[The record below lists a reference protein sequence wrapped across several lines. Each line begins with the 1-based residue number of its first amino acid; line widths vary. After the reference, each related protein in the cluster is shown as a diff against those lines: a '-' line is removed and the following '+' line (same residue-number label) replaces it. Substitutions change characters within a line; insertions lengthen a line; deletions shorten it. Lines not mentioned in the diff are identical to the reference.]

1 MASQEPEPATNNQQQ
16 QVCFPS
22 ATLFFQGESE
32 VRTLLNT
39 VIEQATIQGSPGSAL
54 LRRSFRKTFPPAVRG
69 QGPYL
74 WDARGKQYLDF
85 AGSGAVN
92 LIGHGVS
99 EIVSAMAE
107 QARSLEFVHA
117 SQFTTLVAE
126 QYASELLEFAGPAYK
141 AGAVYFTAS
150 GSDAVEFAL
159 KLAREYQVEIGNF
172 GRSQIIS
179 RDQSQ
184 HGSTL
189 GAIAVS
195 HNGRRSEIYRPMVRE
210 FTTISTPYCYRCTY
224 DCKDGCA
231 QCALAYAL
239 ELEAALAATNNKAAA
254 MILEPVSGS
263 SLGAVLP
270 PPGYLQKI
278 AEICEANEVLLI
290 ADEVTSGMGRTG
302 RNFAVQH
309 WGVTPDIV
317 VASKGLSSGYAPLAA
332 VIVSPQVVEV
342 VAYGS
347 GAHMHGFTYSS
358 HPISLAAGRAV
369 LNHIKQHDLVNAAD
383 SDHSG
388 TIAAKL
394 KDGLRA
400 LQGLATVGDVRGI
413 GLLWAVEFVADKDSK
428 TPYPTNRNFSGLVA
442 QAATDRGLLV
452 YPGQGCAG
460 ADRGDHILLAPP
472 AVISP
477 EQVDWAC
484 EQLRQA
490 ISEATP
496 QARH

>member
-1 MASQEPEPATNNQQQ
+1 M
-16 QVCFPS
+16 
-22 ATLFFQGESE
+22 
-32 VRTLLNT
+32 RTLPNT

-69 QGPYL
+69 QGAYL
-74 WDARGKQYLDF
+74 WDSRRKQYLDL
-85 AGSGAVN
+85 AGSAAVN
-92 LIGHGVS
+92 FIGHGVA
-99 EIVSAMAE
+99 EIVSAMAD
-107 QARSLEFVHA
+107 QARSVEFVHS
-117 SQFTTLVAE
+117 SQFTTPIAE
-126 QYASELLEFAGPAYK
+126 QYATELLEFAGPGYK
-141 AGAVYFTAS
+141 GGAVYFTTS

-172 GRSQIIS
+172 GRSQFIS

-195 HNGRRSEIYRPMVRE
+195 RNGRRSEIYRSMVRE
-210 FTTISTPYCYRCTY
+210 FSTIGTPYCYRCSY
-224 DCKDGCA
+224 GCKDGCA
-231 QCALAYAL
+231 NCAASYAL

-254 MILEPVSGS
+254 MLLEPVSGT

-270 PPGYLQKI
+270 PPGYLAKI
-278 AEICEANEVLLI
+278 AETCEKNEVLLI

-302 RNFAVQH
+302 RNFAVHH
-309 WGVTPDIV
+309 WDVTPDILV
-317 VASKGLSSGYAPLAA
+317 TSKGLSSGYAPLAA
-332 VIVSPQVVEV
+332 VIVSPKVVEII
-342 VAYGS
+342 AYGS

-369 LNHIKQHDLVNAAD
+369 LSYVKRNNLVNAAD
-383 SDHSG
+383 SNQPGS
-388 TIAAKL
+388 IASK
-394 KDGLRA
+394 LRA
-400 LQGLATVGDVRGI
+400 SLDTLCDLPSVGDVRGM
-413 GLLWAVEFVADKDSK
+413 GLLWAIEFVADKDSK
-428 TPYPTNRNFSGLVA
+428 TPYHASQNFSGLVA

-460 ADRGDHILLAPP
+460 ADCGDHILLAPP

-484 EQLRQA
+484 AQLADAIQEANHRARQ
-490 ISEATP
+490 
-496 QARH
+496 

>member
-1 MASQEPEPATNNQQQ
+1 M
-16 QVCFPS
+16 
-22 ATLFFQGESE
+22 
-32 VRTLLNT
+32 
-39 VIEQATIQGSPGSAL
+39 IEQATIQGSPGSAL

-69 QGPYL
+69 QGAYL
-74 WDARGKQYLDF
+74 WDARGKQYLDL

-92 LIGHGVS
+92 FIGHGVA

-107 QARSLEFVHA
+107 QARSVEFVHS
-117 SQFTTLVAE
+117 SQFTTPIAE
-126 QYASELLEFAGPAYK
+126 QYASELLEFAGPAYQG
-141 AGAVYFTAS
+141 GAVYFTTS

-195 HNGRRSEIYRPMVRE
+195 RNGRRSEIYRPMLRE
-210 FTTISTPYCYRCTY
+210 FTTISTPYCYRCSY

-231 QCALAYAL
+231 NCAAAYAL
-239 ELEAALAATNNKAAA
+239 ELEAALAAANNKAAA
-254 MILEPVSGS
+254 MLLEPVSGT

-270 PPGYLQKI
+270 PPGYLAKI
-278 AEICEANEVLLI
+278 AEICEKNEVLLI

-309 WGVTPDIV
+309 WGVTPDILV
-317 VASKGLSSGYAPLAA
+317 TSKGLSSGYAPLAA
-332 VIVSPQVVEV
+332 VIVSPKVVEI

-347 GAHMHGFTYSS
+347 GSHMHGFTYSS

-369 LNHIKQHDLVNAAD
+369 LNHIKRNNFVNAAD
-383 SDHSG
+383 SDQPGS
-388 TIAAKL
+388 IASKL
-394 KDGLRA
+394 KESLNSLRE
-400 LQGLATVGDVRGI
+400 LPSVGDVRGI
-413 GLLWAVEFVADKDSK
+413 GLLWAIEFVADKDSK
-428 TPYPTNRNFSGLVA
+428 TPYHGSQNFSGLVA

-460 ADRGDHILLAPP
+460 VDCGDHILLAPP

-477 EQVDWAC
+477 DQVDWAC
-484 EQLRQA
+484 AQLAEAIQEANQRTRQ
-490 ISEATP
+490 
-496 QARH
+496 

>member
-1 MASQEPEPATNNQQQ
+1 
-16 QVCFPS
+16 
-22 ATLFFQGESE
+22 
-32 VRTLLNT
+32 
-39 VIEQATIQGSPGSAL
+39 VIDQATIQGSPGSAL

-69 QGPYL
+69 QGAYL

-85 AGSGAVN
+85 AGSAAVN
-92 LIGHGVS
+92 FIGHGVA

-107 QARSLEFVHA
+107 QARSLEFVHS
-117 SQFTTLVAE
+117 SQFTTPIAE
-126 QYASELLEFAGPAYK
+126 QYASELLEFAGPAYQG
-141 AGAVYFTAS
+141 GAVYFTAS

-195 HNGRRSEIYRPMVRE
+195 HHGRRSEIYRPMVRQ

-231 QCALAYAL
+231 QCGREYAL
-239 ELEAALAATNNKAAA
+239 ELEAALAASASQAAA
-254 MILEPVSGS
+254 MILEPVSGT

-278 AEICEANEVLLI
+278 EEICEANEVLLI

-309 WGVTPDIV
+309 WGINPDIV
-317 VASKGLSSGYAPLAA
+317 VTSKGLSSGYAPLAA
-332 VIVSPQVVEV
+332 VIVSPKVVEV

-369 LNHIKQHDLVNAAD
+369 LNHIQQHDLVDAAD
-383 SDHSG
+383 SDHPG

-394 KDGLRA
+394 MDGLG
-400 LQGLATVGDVRGI
+400 GLRQLAAVGDVRGI
-413 GLLWAVEFVADKDSK
+413 GLLWAIEFVADKTSK
-428 TPYPTNRNFSGLVA
+428 TPFPANQNFSGLVA

-460 ADRGDHILLAPP
+460 ADCGDHNLHRRIP
-472 AVISP
+472 VISP
-477 EQVDWAC
+477 DEVDWAC
-484 EQLRQA
+484 EQLSQA
-490 ISEATP
+490 ILETTP
-496 QARH
+496 RKGR

>member
-1 MASQEPEPATNNQQQ
+1 
-16 QVCFPS
+16 
-22 ATLFFQGESE
+22 
-32 VRTLLNT
+32 
-39 VIEQATIQGSPGSAL
+39 
-54 LRRSFRKTFPPAVRG
+54 
-69 QGPYL
+69 
-74 WDARGKQYLDF
+74 
-85 AGSGAVN
+85 
-92 LIGHGVS
+92 
-99 EIVSAMAE
+99 MAE
-107 QARSLEFVHA
+107 QARSVEFVHS
-117 SQFTTLVAE
+117 SQFTTPIAE
-126 QYASELLEFAGPAYK
+126 QYASEMLEFAGPAYQG
-141 AGAVYFTAS
+141 GAVYFTTS

-195 HNGRRSEIYRPMVRE
+195 RNGRRSEIYRPMVHE
-210 FTTISTPYCYRCTY
+210 FTTISTPYCYRCSY

-231 QCALAYAL
+231 NCAAAYAL
-239 ELEAALAATNNKAAA
+239 ELEAALAAANNKAAA
-254 MILEPVSGS
+254 MLLEPVSGT

-270 PPGYLQKI
+270 PPGYLAKI
-278 AEICEANEVLLI
+278 AEICEKNEVLLI

-309 WGVTPDIV
+309 WGVAPDILV
-317 VASKGLSSGYAPLAA
+317 TSKGLSSGYAPLAA
-332 VIVSPQVVEV
+332 VIVSPKVVEI

-347 GAHMHGFTYSS
+347 GSHMHGFTYSS

-369 LNHIKQHDLVNAAD
+369 LNHIKRNNLVGAAD
-383 SDHSG
+383 SDQPGS
-388 TIAAKL
+388 IASKL
-394 KDGLRA
+394 KESLNSLRE
-400 LQGLATVGDVRGI
+400 LPSVGDVRGI
-413 GLLWAVEFVADKDSK
+413 GLLWAIEFVADKDSK
-428 TPYPTNRNFSGLVA
+428 TPYHASQNFSGLVA

-460 ADRGDHILLAPP
+460 VDCGDHILLAPP

-484 EQLRQA
+484 AQLAEA
-490 ISEATP
+490 IQEANQRT
-496 QARH
+496 RH

>member
-1 MASQEPEPATNNQQQ
+1 M
-16 QVCFPS
+16 
-22 ATLFFQGESE
+22 
-32 VRTLLNT
+32 
-39 VIEQATIQGSPGSAL
+39 IEQATIQGSPGSAL

-69 QGPYL
+69 QGAYL
-74 WDARGKQYLDF
+74 WDARGKRYLDL

-92 LIGHGVS
+92 FIGHGVA

-107 QARSLEFVHA
+107 QARSVEFVHS
-117 SQFTTLVAE
+117 SQFTTPIAE
-126 QYASELLEFAGPAYK
+126 QYASELLEFAGPEYK
-141 AGAVYFTAS
+141 GGAVYFTTS

-195 HNGRRSEIYRPMVRE
+195 RNGRRSEIYRPMVRE
-210 FTTISTPYCYRCTY
+210 FSTISTPYCYRCSY
-224 DCKDGCA
+224 DCKDGCEN
-231 QCALAYAL
+231 CAAAYAL
-239 ELEAALAATNNKAAA
+239 ELEAALAASNNKAAA
-254 MILEPVSGS
+254 MLLEPVSGT

-270 PPGYLQKI
+270 PPGYLQKM
-278 AEICEANEVLLI
+278 AEICENNEVLLI

-309 WGVTPDIV
+309 WGVTPDILV
-317 VASKGLSSGYAPLAA
+317 TSKGLSSGYAPLAA
-332 VIVSPQVVEV
+332 VIVSPKLVEI

-369 LNHIKQHDLVNAAD
+369 LNNIKRNDLVSTAD
-383 SDHSG
+383 SDRPEG
-388 TIAAKL
+388 IASKL
-394 KDGLRA
+394 KESLNVLRD
-400 LQGLATVGDVRGI
+400 LPSVGDVRGI
-413 GLLWAVEFVADKDSK
+413 GLLWALEFVADKDSK
-428 TPYPTNRNFSGLVA
+428 TPYHISQNFSGLVA

-460 ADRGDHILLAPP
+460 DCGDHMLLAPP

-477 EQVDWAC
+477 EQVDWAVA
-484 EQLRQA
+484 QLAEAIQEANQRARQ
-490 ISEATP
+490 
-496 QARH
+496 

>member
-1 MASQEPEPATNNQQQ
+1 
-16 QVCFPS
+16 
-22 ATLFFQGESE
+22 
-32 VRTLLNT
+32 
-39 VIEQATIQGSPGSAL
+39 VIDQATIQGSPGSAL

-69 QGPYL
+69 QGAYL

-85 AGSGAVN
+85 AGSAAVN
-92 LIGHGVS
+92 FIGHGVA

-107 QARSLEFVHA
+107 QARSLEFVHS
-117 SQFTTLVAE
+117 SQFTTPIAE
-126 QYASELLEFAGPAYK
+126 QYASELLEFAGPAYQG
-141 AGAVYFTAS
+141 GAVYFTAS

-195 HNGRRSEIYRPMVRE
+195 HHGRRSEIYRPMVRQ

-231 QCALAYAL
+231 QCGREYAL
-239 ELEAALAATNNKAAA
+239 ELEAALAASASQAAA
-254 MILEPVSGS
+254 MILEPVSGT

-278 AEICEANEVLLI
+278 EEICEANEVLLI

-309 WGVTPDIV
+309 WGINPDIV
-317 VASKGLSSGYAPLAA
+317 VTSKGLSSGYAPLAA
-332 VIVSPQVVEV
+332 VIVSPKVVEV

-369 LNHIKQHDLVNAAD
+369 LNHIQQHDLVDAAD
-383 SDHSG
+383 SDHPG

-394 KDGLRA
+394 MDGLG
-400 LQGLATVGDVRGI
+400 GLRQLAAVGDVRGI
-413 GLLWAVEFVADKDSK
+413 GLLWAIEFVADKTSK
-428 TPYPTNRNFSGLVA
+428 TPFPANQNFSGLVA

-460 ADRGDHILLAPP
+460 AD
-472 AVISP
+472 
-477 EQVDWAC
+477 
-484 EQLRQA
+484 
-490 ISEATP
+490 
-496 QARH
+496 

>member
-1 MASQEPEPATNNQQQ
+1 M
-16 QVCFPS
+16 
-22 ATLFFQGESE
+22 
-32 VRTLLNT
+32 RTLPNT

-69 QGPYL
+69 QGVYL
-74 WDARGKQYLDF
+74 WDAQGKRYLDL
-85 AGSGAVN
+85 AGSAAVN
-92 LIGHGVS
+92 FIGHGVS

-107 QARSLEFVHA
+107 QARSLEFVHS
-117 SQFTTLVAE
+117 SQFTTPIAE
-126 QYASELLEFAGPAYK
+126 QYARELLDFAGPAYK
-141 AGAVYFTAS
+141 RGAVYFTAS

-172 GRSQIIS
+172 ARSQIIS

-210 FTTISTPYCYRCTY
+210 FTTISTPYCYRCAY
-224 DCKDGCA
+224 DCLDGCA
-231 QCALAYAL
+231 NCAVAYAL

-270 PPGYLQKI
+270 PPGYLEKI
-278 AEICEANEVLLI
+278 AEICQANEVLLI
-290 ADEVTSGMGRTG
+290 ADEVNSGMGRTG

-309 WGVTPDIV
+309 WGVNPDIIV
-317 VASKGLSSGYAPLAA
+317 TSKGLSSGYAPLAA
-332 VIVSPQVVEV
+332 VIVSPEVVEV

-369 LNHIKQHDLVNAAD
+369 LNYIKRNNLVTAAD

-388 TIAAKL
+388 SIAAKL
-394 KDGLRA
+394 KDCLRR
-400 LQGLATVGDVRGI
+400 LQDLPAVGDVRGI
-413 GLLWAVEFVADKDSK
+413 GLLWAIEFVADKALK
-428 TPYPTNRNFSGLVA
+428 TPYPVRENFGGLVA

-452 YPGQGCAG
+452 YPSQGCAG
-460 ADRGDHILLAPP
+460 ADCGDHILLAPP
-472 AVISP
+472 AGISA

-484 EQLRQA
+484 AQL
-490 ISEATP
+490 SEAILE
-496 QARH
+496 ASERNRH

>member
-1 MASQEPEPATNNQQQ
+1 
-16 QVCFPS
+16 
-22 ATLFFQGESE
+22 
-32 VRTLLNT
+32 
-39 VIEQATIQGSPGSAL
+39 VIDQATIQGSPGSAL

-69 QGPYL
+69 QGAYL

-85 AGSGAVN
+85 AGSAAVN
-92 LIGHGVS
+92 FIGHGVA

-107 QARSLEFVHA
+107 QARSLEFVHS
-117 SQFTTLVAE
+117 SQFTTPIAE
-126 QYASELLEFAGPAYK
+126 QYASELLEFAGPAYQG
-141 AGAVYFTAS
+141 GAVYFTAS

-195 HNGRRSEIYRPMVRE
+195 HHGRRSEIYRPMVRQ

-231 QCALAYAL
+231 QCGREYAL
-239 ELEAALAATNNKAAA
+239 ELEAALAASASQAAA
-254 MILEPVSGS
+254 MILEPVSGT

-278 AEICEANEVLLI
+278 EEICEANEVLLI

-309 WGVTPDIV
+309 WGINPDIV
-317 VASKGLSSGYAPLAA
+317 VTSKGLSSGYAPLAA
-332 VIVSPQVVEV
+332 VIVSPKVVEV

-369 LNHIKQHDLVNAAD
+369 LNHIQQHDLVDAAD
-383 SDHSG
+383 SDHPG

-394 KDGLRA
+394 MDGLG
-400 LQGLATVGDVRGI
+400 GLRQLAAVGDVRGI
-413 GLLWAVEFVADKDSK
+413 GLLWAIEFVADKTSK
-428 TPYPTNRNFSGLVA
+428 TPFPANQNFSGLVA

-460 ADRGDHILLAPP
+460 ADCGDHILLAPP

-477 EQVDWAC
+477 DEVDWAC
-484 EQLRQA
+484 EQLSQA
-490 ISEATP
+490 ILETTP
-496 QARH
+496 RKGR